1 VRGEDPLTPPLILGA
16 GPAGCAAAI
25 VLARSGARPLL
36 VDRDAEAGDVLCGGF
51 LSWATAERLRGL
63 GIDAEALG
71 AHPVERLLL
80 FGSGRHVE
88 IPLPKRAF
96 GLSRKTLDGALR
108 RQAAEAGAELIVE
121 TIRQVEGLH
130 VLGRQ
135 REWHPESLFLAT
147 GKHDVR
153 GVTRPRPAD
162 DPALGIRLRFRP
174 SATLAT
180 RLAGTIELH
189 LFDGG
194 YAGVVLQEGGSANLC
209 LAVRK
214 SLLAEAGGNPV
225 DLLSNLAARHPH
237 FALRLE
243 PGWGGA
249 AIETIGAVPYGWSA
263 SATEPGLFRL
273 GDQAAVIPSLA
284 GEGIDIALASGVAA
298 GEAWL
303 TGGSAAAP
311 AFQRRLHE
319 SAKEPMRWAGAAWRL
334 AENPAAA
341 QLGLAAAR
349 LMPGLIAPLMAATRI
364 A

>member
-51 LSWATAERLRGL
+51 VSWATAERLRGL

-80 FGSGRHVE
+80 FGSGRSLE
-88 IPLPKRAF
+88 IALPQRAF
-96 GLSRKTLDGALR
+96 GLSRKMLDGTLR

-121 TIRQVEGLH
+121 TIRQVDGLH
-130 VLGRQ
+130 VMGRQ
-135 REWHPESLFLAT
+135 REWHSESLFLAT

-153 GVTRPRPAD
+153 GVTRPRPAN

-174 SATLAT
+174 SATLAK

-194 YAGVVLQEGGSANLC
+194 YAGVVLQEGGSANIC

-225 DLLSNLAARHPH
+225 DLLSKLAARHAH

-243 PGWGGA
+243 PGWRET

-263 SATEPGLFRL
+263 SITEPGLFRL

-298 GEAWL
+298 AEAWL

-311 AFQRRLHE
+311 GFQRRFHE